1 MDGNDKLIKAISN
14 YLPKLDAKKL
24 RIVLLLAHEFV
35 KISTTRLHR
44 SCGKVLPDAIIPQI
58 YPQGNTFLHKGGKIL
73 DRYEMIEQIGH
84 RLEEAS
90 DTEVA
95 EIYELIENEL
105 G

>member
-1 MDGNDKLIKAISN
+1 M
-14 YLPKLDAKKL
+14 
-24 RIVLLLAHEFV
+24 
-35 KISTTRLHR
+35 
-44 SCGKVLPDAIIPQI
+44 
-58 YPQGNTFLHKGGKIL
+58 